1 MSQPDRGVNDA
12 SADAATDAD
21 LRADVLSPDGESA
34 LAARR
39 RLYGLTTITLVA
51 VLGLGLV
58 DAVGW
63 WHAYGVSSATVSA
76 SAGSYGLEVRYGQ
89 VSRPALA
96 TPFEI
101 VVTSDRGFDRPVV
114 IAVDQRYLAMW
125 DVNGIVPAPS
135 SEVVDDDRVLWEF
148 DPPEGSTLTVVYDGR
163 IEPSRQT
170 SQRGSVAL
178 LDGDTVVASVE
189 FTTRVMP

>member
-1 MSQPDRGVNDA
+1 MSQPGLGMNDA
-12 SADAATDAD
+12 SAEAATDD
-21 LRADVLSPDGESA
+21 GLRTDVLSPDGERV

-39 RLYGLTTITLVA
+39 RLYGLTTVVLSL

-63 WHAYGVSSATVSA
+63 WHAYGVSSATVRDSA
-76 SAGSYGLEVRYGQ
+76 DGYVLSVRYGQ

-101 VVTSDRGFDRPVV
+101 VVTSEDGFHSPVV
-114 IAVDQRYLAMW
+114 VAVDQRYLAMW
-125 DVNGIVPAPS
+125 DVNGIVPTPS
-135 SEVVDDDRVLWEF
+135 SEVVDGDRVLWEF
-148 DPPEGSTLTVVYDGR
+148 EPPEGSTLTVAYDGR

-170 SQRGSVAL
+170 SQRGEVAL